1 MSWRSAVSWVLF
13 YLFFLVCGRPTYLCD
28 LLWCFCVAVSI
39 GAPRSLLF
47 RAAARVVSCGER
59 NIRGALQQPTLHH
72 LEHGQ
77 HHLSVNHCGNWQER
91 YKALHAS
98 IKSGNAAPR
107 YAVSVHHAGLADS
120 LVKAVWVFYYALLTD
135 RAFLLGFPPTQDAHY
150 EWAYEGPNVNW
161 TDGDHVLARVNYT
174 KPTGP
179 QDSGV
184 YLFNNLVS
192 WDSQDTDA
200 KMFADG
206 DLASKAE
213 QAETVVF
220 WKGSGKTFALF
231 DNPHYKKRLLA
242 MGLRPDTAVGC
253 ALNFLFEPN
262 AAVKAVF
269 EREFTSLSQPQV
281 LRIGIQIR
289 TSSYSDA
296 AFFDKEKAAEQLHM
310 SFWDA
315 WFECAQQIEDDNVV
329 ANRQV
334 LWYLLSDSQPLR
346 EFAKE
351 KFGDKLLVTIPGEGM
366 ALGHSTWGADD
377 PYQAFI
383 SAAGENWLFGMTDY
397 QVVTGASYFGKVGAL
412 RSMGWH
418 NLYSLWVQEKDNVS
432 SVARLGN
439 LQSRQCGKHDY
450 EHLEDVS
457 ARWFGI

>member
-1 MSWRSAVSWVLF
+1 M
-13 YLFFLVCGRPTYLCD
+13 
-28 LLWCFCVAVSI
+28 
-39 GAPRSLLF
+39 
-47 RAAARVVSCGER
+47 
-59 NIRGALQQPTLHH
+59 
-72 LEHGQ
+72 
-77 HHLSVNHCGNWQER
+77 
-91 YKALHAS
+91 
-98 IKSGNAAPR
+98 
-107 YAVSVHHAGLADS
+107 SVHHAGLADS

-161 TDGDHVLARVNYT
+161 TDSDNVLARVNYT
-174 KPTGP
+174 KLTGP
-179 QDSGV
+179 QESGV
-184 YLFNNLVS
+184 YLFNDLVS

-269 EREFTSLSQPQV
+269 EREFTSMSPPQV

-351 KFGDKLLVTIPGEGM
+351 KFGDKLLVTIPGTGM

-377 PYQAFI
+377 PYQSFI

-397 QVVTGASYFGKVGAL
+397 QVVTGASYVGKVGAL

-432 SVARLGN
+432 SVARFSN
-439 LQSRQCGKHDY
+439 LQSRQCGKRDY

>member
-1 MSWRSAVSWVLF
+1 M
-13 YLFFLVCGRPTYLCD
+13 
-28 LLWCFCVAVSI
+28 SI
-39 GAPRSLLF
+39 GAPGSLLS
-47 RAAARVVSCGER
+47 RASGTVVSCR
-59 NIRGALQQPTLHH
+59 QRHIRGALQQPTLHH
-72 LEHGQ
+72 AKYGQ
-77 HHLSVNHCGNWQER
+77 HHVSVSHCGNWQER

-161 TDGDHVLARVNYT
+161 TDSDNVLARVNYT
-174 KPTGP
+174 KLTGP

-184 YLFNNLVS
+184 YLFNDLVS

-269 EREFTSLSQPQV
+269 EREFTSLSSPQL

-315 WFECAQQIEDDNVV
+315 WFECAQQIEGDNVV

-377 PYQAFI
+377 PYQSFI

-432 SVARLGN
+432 SVARFDN